1 MASVK
6 VGINGFGRI
15 ARVVLRSLESRET
28 SLQVCAI
35 NVRNANLDRMVYML
49 KYDTVFGRFQ
59 GEIKA
64 VEDGI
69 EINGKYIKVF
79 SEDKPENINWASVG
93 VEYVI
98 ESTGKFRTAEGCAKH
113 FVGGAKKVILSA
125 PGKGDGI
132 PTFVMG
138 VNNETYTSDM
148 TIVSN
153 ASCTGRSVFNNIIP
167 STTGA
172 AKAVGLVVPEL
183 KGKLTGMSYR
193 IPSSDVSVVD
203 LTAKLK
209 TPTTYEAI
217 CAAVKEASEG
227 SMKGI
232 IEYNN
237 DEIVSSDLRGDYN
250 TSIFDEKAGIMLGD
264 DFVKLVA
271 WYDNEWGY
279 SNKLIDLVAYM
290 AEQDAK

>member
-113 FVGGAKKVILSA
+113 FVAA
-125 PGKGDGI
+125 PRRSSC
-132 PTFVMG
+132 PHPARAT
-138 VNNETYTSDM
+138 
-148 TIVSN
+148 
-153 ASCTGRSVFNNIIP
+153 ASPPSSWA
-167 STTGA
+167 STTR
-172 AKAVGLVVPEL
+172 P
-183 KGKLTGMSYR
+183 
-193 IPSSDVSVVD
+193 
-203 LTAKLK
+203 
-209 TPTTYEAI
+209 TPAT
-217 CAAVKEASEG
+217 
-227 SMKGI
+227 
-232 IEYNN
+232 
-237 DEIVSSDLRGDYN
+237 
-250 TSIFDEKAGIMLGD
+250 
-264 DFVKLVA
+264 
-271 WYDNEWGY
+271 
-279 SNKLIDLVAYM
+279 
-290 AEQDAK
+290 

>member
-153 ASCTGRSVFNNIIP
+153 ASCTPF
-167 STTGA
+167 
-172 AKAVGLVVPEL
+172 
-183 KGKLTGMSYR
+183 
-193 IPSSDVSVVD
+193 
-203 LTAKLK
+203 
-209 TPTTYEAI
+209 
-217 CAAVKEASEG
+217 C
-227 SMKGI
+227 
-232 IEYNN
+232 
-237 DEIVSSDLRGDYN
+237 
-250 TSIFDEKAGIMLGD
+250 
-264 DFVKLVA
+264 VA
-271 WYDNEWGY
+271 P
-279 SNKLIDLVAYM
+279 LA
-290 AEQDAK
+290 